1 MTQIVPPPGSG
12 GGGGGVTDH
21 GALTGLADNDH
32 NQYPLKTQNLADLA
46 SAATARTNLGL
57 GTIATAA
64 AGDYELAGVAAALVD
79 DLSGV
84 SNQATARTNLG
95 LGTAATSAVGDFET
109 PAGAQ
114 AKVDAA
120 IDTLIG
126 TSAADLDT
134 LGEISDALNDD
145 ANLAATLTTS
155 IATKM
160 AKSANLSDVA
170 DVPTS
175 RTNLGLGT
183 AATHNHGEYELAGVA
198 AALVDDLSGVSNQ
211 ATARTNLGLGTIA
224 TAAAGDY
231 ELAGVAAA
239 LVDDLSGVSNQATAR
254 TNLGLGTMA
263 TATATDYLAKAIVDA
278 KGDLLVASA
287 ADTVARLAVGTN
299 GHVLTADS
307 GETNGVK
314 WAEVTGGSGIAESVV
329 DAKGDLLVATAA
341 DTVGRLA
348 VGTNGHVL
356 TADSAEASGV
366 KWAEAAGGSSSPYYK
381 TDEVI
386 SADVRLYPAAASTY
400 VGISPTSNRVD
411 GTVLYGTQADGLNS
425 ADAPTFGDHIKFTS
439 DGTDTGHTGFRTNP
453 QHRRIHKPFLSQA
466 FALGTVTTIRVFVG
480 LSANHTP
487 HVTSD
492 APGNNYVGVSFSTA
506 RGDTVFQFI
515 AKETGS
521 ETLVASSVT
530 PVANTIYLVRIDF
543 LDSGDI
549 TVSICDE
556 DGTELDTH
564 TFTQAEGPAD
574 TNLRIVTLIGAV
586 GAVVRTMFW
595 CGGRLLHRR

>member
-1 MTQIVPPPGSG
+1 MTQIIAPPGG
-12 GGGGGVTDH
+12 GGEGGGVTDH
-21 GALTGLADNDH
+21 GDLTGLGDNDH
-32 NQYPLKTQNLADLA
+32 TQYPLKTQNLADLA
-46 SAATARTNLGL
+46 N
-57 GTIATAA
+57 
-64 AGDYELAGVAAALVD
+64 V
-79 DLSGV
+79 
-84 SNQATARTNLG
+84 ATARTNLG
-95 LGTAATSAVGDFET
+95 LGTAAVENVGTFET

-114 AKVDAA
+114 TKVDNAVAA
-120 IDTLIG
+120 LVNASPAT
-126 TSAADLDT
+126 LDT
-134 LGEISDALNDD
+134 LAEIANALNDD
-145 ANLAATLTTS
+145 PDLAGTLTAL
-155 IATKM
+155 IDLRLLKAN
-160 AKSANLSDVA
+160 NLSDVTNA
-170 DVPTS
+170 GTA

-183 AATHNHGEYELAGVA
+183 AATHAHEDYDAAGVA
-198 AALVDDLSGVSNQ
+198 AGLVDDLSGVSNQ
-211 ATARTNLGLGTIA
+211 
-224 TAAAGDY
+224 
-231 ELAGVAAA
+231 
-239 LVDDLSGVSNQATAR
+239 SGAR

-263 TATATDYLAKAIVDA
+263 VEAAADYVPKSLVDA
-278 KGDLLVASA
+278 KGDL
-287 ADTVARLAVGTN
+287 
-299 GHVLTADS
+299 
-307 GETNGVK
+307 
-314 WAEVTGGSGIAESVV
+314 I
-329 DAKGDLLVATAA
+329 VATAA
-341 DTVGRLA
+341 DTPARLA
-348 VGTNGHVL
+348 AGTNGHVL

-386 SADVRLYPAAASTY
+386 SADVLLYPAAASTY
-400 VGISPTSNRVD
+400 VGISPASNRVD

-453 QHRRIHKPFLSQA
+453 QHRRIHKPFLSTA